1 MKSLQTVNHAHYN
14 KRGIFGEK
22 ITGFFYFVSGAFT
35 KLATTI
41 VGGHFLEKV
50 KRQKQNQYWVEAD
63 YNALKYNTATICTL
77 ANKVILKMTCSF
89 FYIWQMFRNQLLAY
103 FNSLKEYII

>member
-1 MKSLQTVNHAHYN
+1 MKSLQTVSHAHYN
-14 KRGIFGEK
+14 KRGIFVEK
-22 ITGFFYFVSGAFT
+22 ITGFFYLVSGAFT

-63 YNALKYNTATICTL
+63 YNALKVQHRHNMYTRQQSDCKNDL
-77 ANKVILKMTCSF
+77 
-89 FYIWQMFRNQLLAY
+89 
-103 FNSLKEYII
+103 